1 MPRRNLHILVIV
13 MVVSFICYHRADSKH
28 RNHYG
33 AMFETF
39 VTTLGQIKDR
49 CLYEVGERKLFEGA
63 MEGLVREIED
73 PYSAYQGEAKTREF
87 YEQLDQEFGGIG
99 VEITIDRETKQLKV
113 MSPIVGSPAYEMGMM
128 AGDLIL
134 KINDKETKGFTTED
148 GKDLLRGKPGDP
160 VKLTVLHRGDSEPVE
175 IEIKRAIISVASVL
189 GDRHLPDGSWDFTLE
204 ADPSIGYIRISHFGE
219 KTVDELKKALEQ
231 CRAKNVRGLTLDLRD
246 NPGGLLTAANDVCDL
261 FIKQGMIVEIRE
273 RGNRVRERYEAT
285 GSAPY
290 PDLPMAVLVNG
301 DSASASEIVAA
312 CLQDHNRA
320 VIVGTRTYG
329 KGTVQTP
336 VVLEGGRSMLR
347 LTIASYWRPSGRNIN
362 RKPKA
367 KEDEVW
373 GVDPSPQFEVKLDD
387 KAELAKFTYR
397 RERDVVHRPGEK
409 PAPKPS
415 ATPTATPS
423 ATPTATPS
431 ATPSASPTAT
441 PSATKPDAKPTG
453 TSTESKP
460 KPDTPLTPPERK
472 PEDGDETANKEVDP
486 NVITAEQAAKS
497 INLDPQ
503 LQKALDYLKG
513 MTAKPEA
520 KRAA

>member
-1 MPRRNLHILVIV
+1 MPRRNLHILVVV
-13 MVVSFICYHRADSKH
+13 MVVSFICYHRADSAH

-33 AMFETF
+33 SMFETF

-49 CLYEVGERKLFEGA
+49 CLYEVDERKLFEGA
-63 MEGLVREIED
+63 MGGLVREIED
-73 PYSAYQGEAKTREF
+73 PYSAYQGEARTREF

-99 VEITIDRETKQLKV
+99 VEITIDRETKLLTV
-113 MSPIVGSPAYEMGMM
+113 LSPIVGSPAYEMGMM
-128 AGDLIL
+128 AGDKIL
-134 KINDKETKGFTTED
+134 KIDGEETKGFTTED

-160 VKLTVLHRGDSEPVE
+160 VKLTVLHRGDVEPVE

-189 GDRHLPDGSWDFTLE
+189 GDRHLPDGGWDFTLE
-204 ADPSIGYIRISHFGE
+204 ADPSLGYIRVSHFGE
-219 KTVDELKKALEQ
+219 KTVAELKSALEQ
-231 CRAKNVRGLTLDLRD
+231 CKAKNVRGLILDLRD
-246 NPGGLLTAANDVCDL
+246 NPGGLLTAANDMCDL
-261 FIKQGMIVEIRE
+261 FVKQGMIVEIRE
-273 RGNRVRERYEAT
+273 RHNHVRERYEAT

-320 VIVGTRTYG
+320 VIIGSRTYG

-373 GVDPSPQFEVKLDD
+373 GVDPSPGFQVKLDD
-387 KAELAKFTYR
+387 KAELAKFAYR

-415 ATPTATPS
+415 ATP
-423 ATPTATPS
+423 S
-431 ATPSASPTAT
+431 ATPSAAPSAT
-441 PSATKPDAKPTG
+441 PSATKPDVKPTG
-453 TSTESKP
+453 TPAATPLATPSATKP
-460 KPDTPLTPPERK
+460 KTPLTPPERK
-472 PEDGDETANKEVDP
+472 PEDGDAPEKKEPDP
-486 NVITAEQAAKS
+486 DLITAEQAAKAIS
-497 INLDPQ
+497 LDPQ
-503 LQKALDYLKG
+503 LQKAVDYLKG
-513 MTAKPEA
+513 LVAKPEA

>member
-13 MVVSFICYHRADSKH
+13 MVVSFICYHRADSAH
-28 RNHYG
+28 RTHYG

-49 CLYEVGERKLFEGA
+49 GLYEVDERKLFEGA
-63 MEGLVREIED
+63 MGGLVREIED

-99 VEITIDRETKQLKV
+99 VEITIDRETKLLTV

-128 AGDLIL
+128 AGDKIL
-134 KINDKETKGFTTED
+134 KIDGKETKGFTTED
-148 GKDLLRGKPGDP
+148 GKDLLRGKPGEP
-160 VKLTVLHRGDSEPVE
+160 VRLTVLHRGDDEPVE

-204 ADPSIGYIRISHFGE
+204 ADPTIGYIRISHFGE

-231 CRAKNVRGLTLDLRD
+231 CREKQVRGLILDLRD

-261 FIKQGMIVEIRE
+261 FVKQGMIVEIRE
-273 RGNRVRERYEAT
+273 RHDHVRERYEAS

-290 PDLPMAVLVNG
+290 PDLPLAVLVNG

-312 CLQDHNRA
+312 CLQDNNRA
-320 VIVGTRTYG
+320 VIIGTRTYG

-336 VVLEGGRSMLR
+336 IVLEGGRSMLR

-373 GVDPSPQFEVKLDD
+373 GVDPSSGYQVKLDD

-415 ATPTATPS
+415 ATATPSGTAKPTGTATPTG
-423 ATPTATPS
+423 TPTPS
-431 ATPSASPTAT
+431 T
-441 PSATKPDAKPTG
+441 PSATKPDAQPTG
-453 TSTESKP
+453 TSTETKP
-460 KPDTPLTPPERK
+460 KTPLTPPERS
-472 PEDGDETANKEVDP
+472 PEDGEKKEVDP
-486 NVITAEQAAKS
+486 DAITAEQAAKA

-503 LQKALDYLKG
+503 LQKAIDYLRQKI
-513 MTAKPEA
+513 AKPA
-520 KRAA
+520 MPRAA